1 LRFRLNGHCCSYSV
15 TCGKILRQAVAATA
29 LIERT
34 SMLRFG
40 VALAALSMLLVQIAD
55 AGELY
60 VPATLSVAQLFAL
73 TRHAAGSLPQGAYHS
88 VERTQSAKGD
98 VWTSESY
105 RDGGDYQTTE
115 RIGSFVWADGSDGG
129 RHWSEDA
136 NGLVTRS
143 SNLFSEVD
151 PFSVALHA
159 PESPTGSVKLLGMT
173 AGTPQQ
179 YVVEVTPSVGLVERR
194 YYDAHS
200 YLLDRVE
207 RIDYDG
213 HRQVWE
219 YGDYRSVYG
228 WNVAHLV
235 RYERDGSTVT
245 EQTQLLTYER
255 ITRSVPSLAMPRSR
269 PLFDLGSAA
278 SVAIPADFTPDGVF
292 VPVIVSG
299 RKLDFE
305 LDSGS
310 ADLLLDPGIAKEL
323 GMESTGAY
331 TLSFAGDINLAN
343 ARAPS
348 VTLGTLS
355 ATNVAFSTAGFVED
369 LPGRRV
375 VGLLGTD
382 FIASGAL
389 EVNFEKS
396 QLTMYRSLPAGL
408 AAQGWSALPL
418 RLDYDVPM
426 LKANF
431 SGLDGYFIADLGAAD
446 TTLYPHYFSRY
457 PNHVPPG
464 TPDQFQMITLGNHPF
479 GVKGITMHSMVLG
492 DWVFGSVQVVVPSVQ
507 YAQNRD
513 FDGLIGRN
521 TLSNFNLIFDYT
533 DSQLWFKPIVFK

>member
-1 LRFRLNGHCCSYSV
+1 LA

-40 VALAALSMLLVQIAD
+40 VALAALSMHFVQIGDAD
-55 AGELY
+55 EQYA
-60 VPATLSVAQLFAL
+60 PSTLSIAQLFAL
-73 TRHAAGSLPQGAYHS
+73 TRHAAGSLPRGAYHS

-105 RDGGDYQTTE
+105 WDGGDYRTTE
-115 RIGSFVWADGSDGG
+115 RLGNFVWANGSDGG

-136 NGLVTRS
+136 NGLVRQS

-151 PFSVALHA
+151 PFSVALRA
-159 PESPTGSVKLLGMT
+159 PENPTGGVKLLGMT
-173 AGTPQQ
+173 AGTPQR
-179 YVVEVTPSVGLVERR
+179 YVVEVAPSNGLVERR

-200 YLLDRVE
+200 
-207 RIDYDG
+207 DYDG

-219 YGDYRSVYG
+219 YDDYRSVYG
-228 WNVAHLV
+228 WNAAHLV

-255 ITRSVPSLAMPRSR
+255 LTSSVPSLAMPLSH
-269 PLFDLGSAA
+269 PLFDPGSAA
-278 SVAIPADFTPDGVF
+278 SVAIPADFTPDGIF
-292 VPVIVSG
+292 VPVIVAG
-299 RKLDFE
+299 RKVDFE

-310 ADLLLDPGIAKEL
+310 SDMLLDPGIAKEL
-323 GMESTGAY
+323 GMETSGAY

-348 VTLGTLS
+348 VTVGALS

-389 EVNFEKS
+389 EVNFEKG

-431 SGLDGYFIADLGAAD
+431 SGLDGYFVADLGATD

-479 GVKGITMHSMVLG
+479 GVKGITMRTMVLG
-492 DWVFGSVQVVVPSVQ
+492 DWVFGSVQVVVPSAQ
-507 YAQNRD
+507 YAQDRD
-513 FDGLIGRN
+513 YDGLIGRN
-521 TLSNFNLIFDYT
+521 TLSNFDLIFDYA
-533 DSQLWFKPIVFK
+533 DSQLWFKPIDFK

>member
-1 LRFRLNGHCCSYSV
+1 
-15 TCGKILRQAVAATA
+15 
-29 LIERT
+29 
-34 SMLRFG
+34 MLRFG
-40 VALAALSMLLVQIAD
+40 VALAALSMLFVQIAD
-55 AGELY
+55 AGEQY
-60 VPATLSVAQLFAL
+60 APVTLSVAQLFAL
-73 TRHAAGSLPQGAYHS
+73 TRHATGSLPRGAYHS
-88 VERTQSAKGD
+88 VQRTQSAKGD

-105 RDGGDYQTTE
+105 REGGDYLTTE
-115 RIGSFVWADGSDGG
+115 RIGNFVWASGSEGG

-136 NGLVTRS
+136 NGLVTHS

-151 PFSVALHA
+151 PFSVALRA
-159 PESPTGSVKLLGMT
+159 PENPTGGVKLLGMT

-179 YVVEVTPSVGLVERR
+179 YVVEVTPSVGLTERR

-200 YLLDRVE
+200 YLLARVE

-219 YGDYRSVYG
+219 YADYSSVYG

-235 RYERDGSTVT
+235 RYERDGSVVT

-255 ITRSVPSLAMPRSR
+255 LTSSLPSLAMPRSH

-278 SVAIPADFTPDGVF
+278 SVAIPAEFSQDGIF
-292 VPVIVSG
+292 VPVIVAG
-299 RKLDFE
+299 RKLDFL

-323 GMESTGAY
+323 GMETSGAY

-348 VTLGTLS
+348 VTVGALS
-355 ATNVAFSTAGFVED
+355 AANVAFSTAGFAED

-396 QLTMYRSLPAGL
+396 QLTMYRSVPPGL
-408 AAQGWSALPL
+408 AAQGWSPLAL
-418 RLDYDVPM
+418 RLDYGVPM

-431 SGLDGYFIADLGAAD
+431 SGLDGYFVADLGAVD
-446 TTLYPHYFSRY
+446 TMLYPHYFSRY

-464 TPDQFQMITLGNHPF
+464 TPDEFQLMTLGNHPF
-479 GVKGITMHSMVLG
+479 GVKGITMHRMVLG
-492 DWVFGSVQVVVPSVQ
+492 DWVFGSVQVVVPSAQ

-521 TLSNFNLIFDYT
+521 TLSNFDLIFDYT
-533 DSQLWFKPIVFK
+533 DSQLWFKPIDFK

>member
-1 LRFRLNGHCCSYSV
+1 
-15 TCGKILRQAVAATA
+15 VAATA

-34 SMLRFG
+34 GMLRFG
-40 VALAALSMLLVQIAD
+40 VALAALSILFVQIAD
-55 AGELY
+55 AGEQY
-60 VPATLSVAQLFAL
+60 APATVSVAQLFAL
-73 TRHAAGSLPQGAYHS
+73 TRHAAGSLPRGAYHS
-88 VERTQSAKGD
+88 VKRTQSAKGD

-105 RDGGDYQTTE
+105 WDGGDYQTTE
-115 RIGSFVWADGSDGG
+115 RLGNFVWANGSDGG

-136 NGLVTRS
+136 NGLVTQS

-151 PFSVALHA
+151 PFSIALRA
-159 PESPTGSVKLLGMT
+159 PENPTGAVKLLGMT
-173 AGTPQQ
+173 SGTPPQ
-179 YVVEVTPSVGLVERR
+179 YVVEVTPSSGLVERR
-194 YYDAHS
+194 YYDARS
-200 YLLDRVE
+200 YLLARVE

-255 ITRSVPSLAMPRSR
+255 LTSAVPSLAMPLSH
-269 PLFDLGSAA
+269 PLFDLGGAA
-278 SVAIPADFTPDGVF
+278 SVAIPADFTQDGIF
-292 VPVIVSG
+292 VPVIVGG
-299 RKLDFE
+299 RKLDFQ

-310 ADLLLDPGIAKEL
+310 SDMLLDPGIAKEL
-323 GMESTGAY
+323 GMETSGAY

-348 VTLGTLS
+348 VSIGDLS
-355 ATNVAFSTAGFVED
+355 AANVAFSTAGFVED

-382 FIASGAL
+382 FIASGVL
-389 EVNFEKS
+389 EVNFEKN

-418 RLDYDVPM
+418 RLDYGVPV

-431 SGLDGYFIADLGAAD
+431 SGLDGHFVADLGASD
-446 TTLYPHYFSRY
+446 TTLYPHYFARY

-464 TPDQFQMITLGNHPF
+464 TPDAFQMMTLGNHPF
-479 GVKGITMHSMVLG
+479 GVKGITMRRMVLG

-507 YAQNRD
+507 YAQDRD
-513 FDGLIGRN
+513 YDGLIGRN
-521 TLSNFNLIFDYT
+521 TLSNFDLIFDYA
-533 DSQLWFKPIVFK
+533 DSQLWFKPIDFK